1 MEKRVVLLVILCVV
15 VFVGWSLLMRAIGPV
30 AAPPAP
36 PAPAPT
42 VPPPAPPAPK
52 DTTIS
57 PAPVPAQPT
66 VAEERHELKN
76 SRIRLVLTNLGAGI
90 LTATVPV
97 PGHHQKDMDLLRP
110 FDSKIPHLAVSLDG
124 STDDPAR
131 GSWTVDHAE
140 AGKSVVYRY
149 QLRSGVILV
158 KTFTLVQ
165 DRPEVDVLLTMVK
178 PKDRGGPEPVR
189 LRIHALTGL
198 EHDSPYRYEYYGNG
212 FATTVSSGSRATE
225 TVAYDTPQPTSGEQG
240 AIRLHRVQVP
250 PEEKGTRQFEWIGL
264 RNRYAAAI
272 LLAKE
277 DLGWIERVDFRATT
291 QEHRRDE
298 KHVDRLKA
306 LALDAGLREA
316 SVGDQQHRVRFTLS
330 LVPIRSED
338 LEPIPGAESFL
349 ISYGCWGLFNV
360 IGKIILALL
369 GFAYAI
375 TRNYGW
381 AIILTTLLIRLAV
394 FPLTRKSQTSMAK
407 MAELQPKLNILRERY
422 ADDKARQQQETM
434 KLFKEQGVN
443 PLSGCF
449 PIMMQ
454 LPVFIGLYSVLDI
467 SLAFRQAPFIAW
479 IRDLSQPDGLVH
491 FQQPINLLV
500 TSISEF
506 NLLPI
511 IMTVT
516 WFLQAY
522 WAPRPTDPQLAAQQR
537 MMLFMPVVF
546 GLLCYSLASGLSL
559 YLFVNSL
566 LAMIEQKLIKK
577 YFLPVK
583 APTGPP
589 AKA

>member
-1 MEKRVVLLVILCVV
+1 LEKRVVLLVILCVV
-15 VFVGWSLLMRAIGPV
+15 VFVGWSMLMRAIGPV

-36 PAPAPT
+36 PTPAPGVT
-42 VPPPAPPAPK
+42 PPVPPAPK
-52 DTTIS
+52 DTTIA

-66 VAEERHELKN
+66 VAEEQHELAN
-76 SRIRLVLTNLGAGI
+76 PRIRLVLTNIGAGI
-90 LTATVPV
+90 REATIPV
-97 PGHHQKDMDLLRP
+97 PGHRQKDMHLLRA

-124 STDDPAR
+124 STEDPAR
-131 GSWTVDHAE
+131 GSWTVVSAE
-140 AGKSVVYRY
+140 PGRAVTYRY
-149 QLRSGVILV
+149 QLRSGVVLE
-158 KTFTLVQ
+158 KTFTLIEG
-165 DRPEVDVLLTMVK
+165 RPEVDVLLTMVK
-178 PKDRGGPEPVR
+178 PQGPAEPVR

-198 EHDSPYRYEYYGNG
+198 EHDSQYRYEYYGNG
-212 FATTVSSGSRATE
+212 FATTVNAGSRTTE
-225 TVAYDTPQPTSGEQG
+225 TVTYDSPQPTSADPG
-240 AIRLHRVQVP
+240 ALRLHRVQVP
-250 PEEKGTRQFEWIGL
+250 PEEKGIRQFEWFGL

-277 DLGWIERVDFRATT
+277 DLGWVERVDFKATT
-291 QEHRRDE
+291 QEHKRDE
-298 KHVDRLKA
+298 KHVDLLKA
-306 LALDAGLREA
+306 LALEAGLREA
-316 SVGDQQHRVRFTLS
+316 SVKDQQHRVRFSLS

-338 LEPIPGAESFL
+338 LAPIPGAESFL
-349 ISYGCWGLFNV
+349 ISYGCWGLFNI
-360 IGKIILALL
+360 IGKLILALL

-375 TRNYGW
+375 TGNYGW

-407 MAELQPKLNILRERY
+407 MAELQPKLNLIRERY

-467 SLAFRQAPFIAW
+467 SLVFRQAPFLSW
-479 IRDLSQPDGLVH
+479 MTDLSQPDGLVH

-500 TSISEF
+500 TSVSDF